1 MSDESL
7 LSVPFGMQFRG
18 VEWVHEK
25 GVCLSWAVVVLEVR
39 MWRCDHTDSDVTVGM
54 KILCLDD
61 RMMVKSYKR
70 W

>member
-18 VEWVHEK
+18 VEWVHEM

-39 MWRCDHTDSDVTVGM
+39 MEMR
-54 KILCLDD
+54 
-61 RMMVKSYKR
+61 SY
-70 W
+70 